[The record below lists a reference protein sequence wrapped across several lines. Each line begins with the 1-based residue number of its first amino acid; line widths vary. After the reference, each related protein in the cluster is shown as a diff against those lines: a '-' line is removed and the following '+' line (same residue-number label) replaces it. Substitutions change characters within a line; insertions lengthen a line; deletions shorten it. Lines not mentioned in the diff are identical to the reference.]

1 MSSLKRS
8 RSPCTRGPPRR
19 ARRAGAARSRSNSA
33 RAADDRATEI
43 ADAIEKDKQTLQPPG
58 KARIG
63 KVMASLPA
71 FVLDALSE
79 RGFERT

>member
-1 MSSLKRS
+1 MD
-8 RSPCTRGPPRR
+8 G
-19 ARRAGAARSRSNSA
+19 AGRLAA
-33 RAADDRATEI
+33 EI
-43 ADAIEKDKQTLQPPG
+43 ADALEKDKQTLQPPG

>member
-1 MSSLKRS
+1 MLQ
-8 RSPCTRGPPRR
+8 
-19 ARRAGAARSRSNSA
+19 GAAEDLDEHTDPSGWQWMEPDDW
-33 RAADDRATEI
+33 AAEI